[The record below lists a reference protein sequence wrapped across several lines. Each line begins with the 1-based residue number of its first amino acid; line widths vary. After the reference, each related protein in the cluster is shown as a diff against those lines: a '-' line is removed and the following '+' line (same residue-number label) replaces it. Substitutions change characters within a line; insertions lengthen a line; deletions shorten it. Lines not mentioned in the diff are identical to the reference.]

1 MAAPLLG
8 WEWSPEHVVSS
19 VNPRFGYKPCLPPV
33 PPPSGG
39 CVSLAHSHPSLSL
52 SHPKASMAQRGPRVA
67 PEGTLPRTA
76 RSLALLLL
84 LLCACW
90 AARPVEPWGGPGS
103 RGVTR
108 ARRSSRGLLIRGG
121 GGGEE
126 EAAGALGR
134 AGEGAG
140 AAAGSRPRRASS
152 ASSRPVREQVSLIS
166 TSFVL
171 KGDASHNQ
179 AMVHWTGE
187 NSSVIL
193 ILTKYY
199 HTDMGKVLESSLWR
213 SSDFGTLYTKLNLQ
227 PGITTVIDNFYI
239 CPTNKKKIILVSS
252 SHNDRD
258 QYLFTSIDEGATFQK
273 QPITFFVET
282 LIFHPKDED
291 KVIAHTKEGKLYVSV
306 DLGKKWTLLQE
317 RVSKDHIFWAVAGV
331 DRDPDLVHM
340 EIQDPS
346 GGYHYITCQIQ
357 NCSDKTLAVQFAG
370 SIDRDSLTVQDDYI
384 FLQTTS
390 ANRTKY
396 YVSYRRNYFVQM
408 KLPKYALPK
417 DLQIISTD
425 ENQVL
430 VAVQEWYQ
438 TDTHNLYQ
446 SDPQGVYYSILLENV
461 RSTKQ
466 PEENVLIDILE
477 VRGVKGIFLANQKI
491 DGKVTTLITYNKG
504 RDWDYL
510 TPPILDMN
518 GKPTNC
524 KPPDCH
530 LHLHLRW
537 ADNPYVSGTVH
548 TKDTAPGLIMGA
560 GNLGSQ
566 LVEYKEE
573 MYITSD
579 CGRTWRQVFEEEHH
593 ILYLD
598 HGGVIVAIK
607 DTSIPL
613 KILKFSIDEG
623 HTWSTHNFT
632 STSVFVDGLLS
643 EPGDETLV
651 MTVFGHISY
660 RSDWELVKVDF
671 RPSFHRECTE
681 DDYESWDLMDLQ
693 GDRCIMGQQ
702 RSFRKRKVSSWCIK
716 GRSFTSALT
725 SKVCEC
731 SASDFLCDYGFERSA
746 PLKSESSKCFANF
759 WYNPELPPED
769 CVLGQAYTSS
779 TGYRKVVSNV
789 CEGGV
794 DLQQNLAQ
802 HMCPLI
808 APRRLQIGIKGENLA
823 VKPGEDIT
831 FVVTQEQGDI
841 LNTKYQ
847 VDLGD
852 GFKATYMNLTMT
864 GELIR
869 HHYENPGIYRVS
881 VRAENVAGH
890 EEAVVF
896 VQVNSPLQA
905 LHLEVV
911 PVIGRNQEV
920 NLTAIVLPRN
930 PNLTVFYWWI
940 GNSLQPRLTLDSF
953 LVTRFAETGEV
964 RVTVQASCGNSM
976 LQDSKIVQVF
986 DHFQVL
992 SLKFTKHLDM
1002 YNPNIPEW
1010 REDIG
1015 LVVTRLLAKET
1026 NIPEETLVTVV
1037 KPGLPTAADLLVL
1050 LPENQP
1056 KRKRSVTNDKRIAA
1070 IKQALNVHNISFF
1083 LREGY
1088 WVLVTLDSSNSDSQ
1102 RIGGGSG
1109 YWVIVVLFVICL
1121 VVIGAFILYK
1131 FKRKLPGRNIYAQM
1145 HNEKEQEMT
1154 SPVNH
1159 SEDTQNIIQGEEFI
1173 DDDLD
1178 SQTLGNARVTPSGRG
1193 GNLNSYRVPLLLM
1206 PAITQAWF

>member
-1 MAAPLLG
+1 
-8 WEWSPEHVVSS
+8 
-19 VNPRFGYKPCLPPV
+19 
-33 PPPSGG
+33 
-39 CVSLAHSHPSLSL
+39 
-52 SHPKASMAQRGPRVA
+52 
-67 PEGTLPRTA
+67 
-76 RSLALLLL
+76 
-84 LLCACW
+84 
-90 AARPVEPWGGPGS
+90 
-103 RGVTR
+103 
-108 ARRSSRGLLIRGG
+108 
-121 GGGEE
+121 
-126 EAAGALGR
+126 
-134 AGEGAG
+134 
-140 AAAGSRPRRASS
+140 
-152 ASSRPVREQVSLIS
+152 
-166 TSFVL
+166 
-171 KGDASHNQ
+171 
-179 AMVHWTGE
+179 
-187 NSSVIL
+187 
-193 ILTKYY
+193 
-199 HTDMGKVLESSLWR
+199 R

-258 QYLFTSIDEGATFQK
+258 QSLFISTDEGATFQK

-282 LIFHPKDED
+282 LLFHPKEED
-291 KVIAHTKEGKLYVSV
+291 KVLAYTKEGKVYVSV
-306 DLGKKWTLLQE
+306 DLGKKWILLQE

-331 DRDPDLVHM
+331 DGDPDLVHM

-346 GGYHYITCQIQ
+346 GGYRYITCQIQ
-357 NCSDKTLAVQFAG
+357 NCSDKTMTVQFAG
-370 SIDRDSLTVQDDYI
+370 GTDRDSLTVQDDYI
-384 FLQTTS
+384 FLQATS

-396 YVSYRRNYFVQM
+396 YVSYRRNGFVQM

-425 ENQVL
+425 ENQVF

-438 TDTHNLYQ
+438 TDTYNLYQ

-477 VRGVKGIFLANQKI
+477 VRGVKGVFLANQKI

-504 RDWDYL
+504 RDWDFL
-510 TPPILDMN
+510 NPPDIDMN

-524 KPPDCH
+524 KPPDCY

-579 CGRTWRQVFEEEHH
+579 CGKTWRQVFEEEHH

-623 HTWSTHNFT
+623 QTWSTHNFT

-671 RPSFHRECTE
+671 RPSFPRECTD
-681 DDYESWDLMDLQ
+681 DDYESWELTNLQ

-702 RSFRKRKVSSWCIK
+702 RSFRKRKISSWCIK

-725 SKVCEC
+725 SRVCEC
-731 SASDFLCDYGFERSA
+731 ASSDFLCDYGFERSA
-746 PLKSESSKCFANF
+746 LQSESSKCFADF
-759 WYNPELPPED
+759 WFNPEAPPED

-789 CEGGV
+789 CEGGI

-808 APRRLQIGIKGENLA
+808 APKGLQISIREESLA

-831 FVVTQEQGDI
+831 FIVRQEQGDI

-852 GFKATYMNLTMT
+852 GFKAIYVNLTMT
-864 GELIR
+864 GEPIR
-869 HHYENPGIYRVS
+869 HRYENPGIYRVS
-881 VRAENVAGH
+881 VKAENVAGH
-890 EEAVVF
+890 DEAVVF

-905 LHLEVV
+905 LNLEVI

-920 NLTAIVLPRN
+920 NLTAIILPKN

-940 GNSLQPRLTLDSF
+940 GNNLQPLLTLESF
-953 LVTRFAETGEV
+953 LVTKFAETGDV

-976 LQDSKIVQVF
+976 LQDSKVVHVF
-986 DHFQVL
+986 DHFHVL
-992 SLKFTKHLDM
+992 PLKFTKHLDM
-1002 YNPNIPEW
+1002 YNPDILEW
-1010 REDIG
+1010 REDVG
-1015 LVVTRLLAKET
+1015 RVVTRLLAKET
-1026 NIPEETLVTVV
+1026 NIPEETLMTVV
-1037 KPGLPTAADLLVL
+1037 KPGLPTTADLHVL
-1050 LPENQP
+1050 LPVKQP
-1056 KRKRSVTNDKRIAA
+1056 KRKRSITSDKRIEA
-1070 IKQALNVHNISFF
+1070 IKQALNAHNISFF
-1083 LREGY
+1083 LRGGY
-1088 WVLVTLDSSNSDSQ
+1088 WILVTLADSDSDSQ

-1109 YWVIVVLFVICL
+1109 YWAIVVLFVICL
-1121 VVIGAFILYK
+1121 VAVGAFILYK
-1131 FKRKLPGRNIYAQM
+1131 FKRQ
-1145 HNEKEQEMT
+1145 
-1154 SPVNH
+1154 
-1159 SEDTQNIIQGEEFI
+1159 
-1173 DDDLD
+1173 
-1178 SQTLGNARVTPSGRG
+1178 
-1193 GNLNSYRVPLLLM
+1193 
-1206 PAITQAWF
+1206 

>member
-1 MAAPLLG
+1 MGHPVQPLC
-8 WEWSPEHVVSS
+8 SSRAIPE
-19 VNPRFGYKPCLPPV
+19 
-33 PPPSGG
+33 
-39 CVSLAHSHPSLSL
+39 
-52 SHPKASMAQRGPRVA
+52 SMAQWLLFDLHYGHCNKSF
-67 PEGTLPRTA
+67 TLNSQNASRENEKKPTDDETCVVIFL
-76 RSLALLLL
+76 RS
-84 LLCACW
+84 
-90 AARPVEPWGGPGS
+90 
-103 RGVTR
+103 
-108 ARRSSRGLLIRGG
+108 
-121 GGGEE
+121 
-126 EAAGALGR
+126 
-134 AGEGAG
+134 
-140 AAAGSRPRRASS
+140 
-152 ASSRPVREQVSLIS
+152 
-166 TSFVL
+166 
-171 KGDASHNQ
+171 
-179 AMVHWTGE
+179 
-187 NSSVIL
+187 
-193 ILTKYY
+193 
-199 HTDMGKVLESSLWR
+199 
-213 SSDFGTLYTKLNLQ
+213 
-227 PGITTVIDNFYI
+227 
-239 CPTNKKKIILVSS
+239 IILVSS

-258 QYLFTSIDEGATFQK
+258 QSLFISTDEGATFQK

-282 LIFHPKDED
+282 LLFHPKEED
-291 KVIAHTKEGKLYVSV
+291 KVLAYTKEGKIYVSI
-306 DLGKKWTLLQE
+306 DLGKKWNLLQE
-317 RVSKDHIFWAVAGV
+317 RVSKDHFFWAVAGV
-331 DRDPDLVHM
+331 DGDLDLVHM
-340 EIQDPS
+340 EIQDPT
-346 GGYHYITCQIQ
+346 GGYRYITCQIQ
-357 NCSDKTLAVQFAG
+357 NCSDKTMTVPFA
-370 SIDRDSLTVQDDYI
+370 SSTDRDSLTVQDDYI

-396 YVSYRRNYFVQM
+396 YVSYRRNGFVQM
-408 KLPKYALPK
+408 RLPKYALPK

-425 ENQVL
+425 ENQVF

-438 TDTHNLYQ
+438 TDTYNLYQ

-477 VRGVKGIFLANQKI
+477 VRGVKGVFLANQKI

-504 RDWDYL
+504 RDWDFL
-510 TPPILDMN
+510 NPPDTDMN

-524 KPPDCH
+524 KPPDCY

-579 CGRTWRQVFEEEHH
+579 CGNTWRQVFEEEHH

-623 HTWSTHNFT
+623 QTWSTHNFT

-671 RPSFHRECTE
+671 RPSFPRECTDE
-681 DDYESWDLMDLQ
+681 DYESWELTNLQ

-702 RSFRKRKVSSWCIK
+702 RSFRKRKISSWCIK
-716 GRSFTSALT
+716 GKSFTSALT

-731 SASDFLCDYGFERSA
+731 VNTDFLCDYGFERSA
-746 PLKSESSKCFANF
+746 PQKSESSKCFADF
-759 WYNPELPPED
+759 WFNPEAPPED

-794 DLQQNLAQ
+794 DLQQNLAH

-808 APRRLQIGIKGENLA
+808 APKGLQISIKEESLA
-823 VKPGEDIT
+823 VRPGEDIT
-831 FVVTQEQGDI
+831 FIVQQEQGDV
-841 LNTKYQ
+841 LSTKYQ

-852 GFKATYMNLTMT
+852 GFKAIYVNLTMT
-864 GELIR
+864 GEPIR
-869 HHYENPGIYRVS
+869 HRYENPGIYRVS
-881 VRAENVAGH
+881 VKAENVAGH
-890 EEAVVF
+890 DEAVVF

-905 LHLEVV
+905 LNLEVV

-920 NLTAIVLPRN
+920 NLTAIILPKN

-940 GNSLQPRLTLDSF
+940 GNNLQ
-953 LVTRFAETGEV
+953 ET
-964 RVTVQASCGNSM
+964 S
-976 LQDSKIVQVF
+976 
-986 DHFQVL
+986 
-992 SLKFTKHLDM
+992 
-1002 YNPNIPEW
+1002 
-1010 REDIG
+1010 
-1015 LVVTRLLAKET
+1015 
-1026 NIPEETLVTVV
+1026 IPEETLVTVV
-1037 KPGLPTAADLLVL
+1037 KPGLPTAADLHVL
-1050 LPENQP
+1050 LPANQP
-1056 KRKRSVTNDKRIAA
+1056 KKKRSITSDKRIAA
-1070 IKQALNVHNISFF
+1070 IKQALNAHNISFF
-1083 LREGY
+1083 LRGGY
-1088 WVLVTLDSSNSDSQ
+1088 WVLVTLADSGSVVFYVDPRISALPSSNSY
-1102 RIGGGSG
+1102 IGLN
-1109 YWVIVVLFVICL
+1109 INCFL
-1121 VVIGAFILYK
+1121 K
-1131 FKRKLPGRNIYAQM
+1131 KRKAHQSFTLELQEFYSVKLPGRNVYAQM

-1178 SQTLGNARVTPSGRG
+1178 SQTLGNARGSLEEK
-1193 GNLNSYRVPLLLM
+1193 LNANKVLADM
-1206 PAITQAWF
+1206 PIKVEHSNTSSKAITQAWF

>member
-1 MAAPLLG
+1 MAHG
-8 WEWSPEHVVSS
+8 
-19 VNPRFGYKPCLPPV
+19 
-33 PPPSGG
+33 
-39 CVSLAHSHPSLSL
+39 
-52 SHPKASMAQRGPRVA
+52 GPRVSAAAA
-67 PEGTLPRTA
+67 PRGATRWPLF
-76 RSLALLLL
+76 LLLL
-84 LLCACW
+84 LPPLLGAAAALRCAEPCGRPRPG
-90 AARPVEPWGGPGS
+90 ALTRGARSPPEP
-103 RGVTR
+103 R
-108 ARRSSRGLLIRGG
+108 RGG
-121 GGGEE
+121 
-126 EAAGALGR
+126 
-134 AGEGAG
+134 G
-140 AAAGSRPRRASS
+140 AAAGGSRARRASS
-152 ASSRPVREQVSLIS
+152 AAGREQVSLIS

-227 PGITTVIDNFYI
+227 PGIATVIDNFYI

-258 QYLFTSIDEGATFQK
+258 QSLFISTDEGATFQK

-282 LIFHPKDED
+282 LLFHPKEED
-291 KVIAHTKEGKLYVSV
+291 KVLAYTKEGKVYVSM
-306 DLGKKWTLLQE
+306 DLGKKWILLQE

-331 DRDPDLVHM
+331 DGDPDLVHM

-346 GGYHYITCQIQ
+346 GGYRYITCQIQ
-357 NCSDKTLAVQFAG
+357 NCSDKTMTVQFAG
-370 SIDRDSLTVQDDYI
+370 GTDRDSLTVQDDYI

-396 YVSYRRNYFVQM
+396 YVSYRRNGFVQM

-425 ENQVL
+425 ENQVF

-438 TDTHNLYQ
+438 TDTYNLYQ

-477 VRGVKGIFLANQKI
+477 VRGVKGVFLANQKI

-504 RDWDYL
+504 RDWDFL
-510 TPPILDMN
+510 NPPDIDMN

-524 KPPDCH
+524 KPPDCY

-579 CGRTWRQVFEEEHH
+579 CGNTWRQVFEEEHH

-613 KILKFSIDEG
+613 KILKFSVDEG
-623 HTWSTHNFT
+623 QTWSTHNFT

-671 RPSFHRECTE
+671 RPSFPRECTD
-681 DDYESWDLMDLQ
+681 DDYESWELTNLQ

-702 RSFRKRKVSSWCIK
+702 RSFRKRKISSWCIK

-731 SASDFLCDYGFERSA
+731 VNSDFLCDYGFERSA
-746 PLKSESSKCFANF
+746 LLMSESSKCFADF
-759 WYNPELPPED
+759 WFNPEAPPED
-769 CVLGQAYTSS
+769 CMLGQAYTSS

-802 HMCPLI
+802 RMCPLI
-808 APRRLQIGIKGENLA
+808 APKGLHISIREESLA
-823 VKPGEDIT
+823 VRPGEDIT
-831 FVVTQEQGDI
+831 FIVRQEQGDI

-852 GFKATYMNLTMT
+852 GFKAIYVNLTMT
-864 GELIR
+864 GEPIR

-881 VRAENVAGH
+881 VKAENVAGH
-890 EEAVVF
+890 DEAVVF

-905 LHLEVV
+905 LNLEVV
-911 PVIGRNQEV
+911 PVVGRNQEV
-920 NLTAIVLPRN
+920 NLTAIILPKN

-940 GNSLQPRLTLDSF
+940 GNNLQPLLTLESF
-953 LVTRFAETGEV
+953 LVMKFAETGDI
-964 RVTVQASCGNSM
+964 RVTVQASCGSSM
-976 LQDSKIVQVF
+976 LQDSKVVHVF
-986 DHFQVL
+986 DHFHVL
-992 SLKFTKHLDM
+992 PLKFTKHLDM
-1002 YNPNIPEW
+1002 YNPDIPEW

-1015 LVVTRLLAKET
+1015 RVVTRLLAKET
-1026 NIPEETLVTVV
+1026 NIPKETLMTVV
-1037 KPGLPTAADLLVL
+1037 KPGLPTTADLHVL
-1050 LPENQP
+1050 LPANQP
-1056 KRKRSVTNDKRIAA
+1056 KRKRSVTSDKRIAA
-1070 IKQALNVHNISFF
+1070 IKQALNAHNISFF
-1083 LREGY
+1083 LRGGY
-1088 WVLVTLDSSNSDSQ
+1088 WVLVTLADSDSDSQ

-1109 YWVIVVLFVICL
+1109 YWAIVFLFVISL
-1121 VVIGAFILYK
+1121 VAVGAFILYK
-1131 FKRKLPGRNIYAQM
+1131 FKRKLPGRNVYAQM

-1178 SQTLGNARVTPSGRG
+1178 SQTLVTPSGRS

-1206 PAITQAWF
+1206 PVSVQSQAITQAWF

>member
-1178 SQTLGNARVTPSGRG
+1178 SQTLGNARGNHSGVV
-1193 GNLNSYRVPLLLM
+1193 LSINSREMHSYLVS
-1206 PAITQAWF
+1206 